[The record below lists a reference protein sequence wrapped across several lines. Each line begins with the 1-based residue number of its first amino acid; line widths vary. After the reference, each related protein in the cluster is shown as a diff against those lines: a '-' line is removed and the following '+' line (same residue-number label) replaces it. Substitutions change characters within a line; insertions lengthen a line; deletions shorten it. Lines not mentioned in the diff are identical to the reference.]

1 LSQPQPQP
9 QPQPLKTAFI
19 TVGTTLFDN
28 FIQNAT
34 NPIFL
39 EYLVTSQDY
48 RYLIIQFGKGNIPVV
63 PSSHTSTVNE
73 KYPSSTKSPPSNNN
87 FNGKEEVWTGTY
99 INSNGIALKWEAYR
113 FRSSLA
119 NDMKRADLILSHAGA
134 GSIME
139 GLTCARNQERQRQ
152 RQRQHQHQHQHQ
164 HQRRNEQ
171 NHQPNFHHDE
181 NGDGVGALKRKKVVV
196 VINDLLMNNHQLEL
210 ANALGARGH
219 LFVMQRADMLLQKDA
234 LDQMERFIPKTFEGG
249 DNLAFRQLADNFM
262 GFSSESSE

>member
-1 LSQPQPQP
+1 M
-9 QPQPLKTAFI
+9 
-19 TVGTTLFDN
+19 TL
-28 FIQNAT
+28 T
-34 NPIFL
+34 
-39 EYLVTSQDY
+39 
-48 RYLIIQFGKGNIPVV
+48 
-63 PSSHTSTVNE
+63 
-73 KYPSSTKSPPSNNN
+73 
-87 FNGKEEVWTGTY
+87 
-99 INSNGIALKWEAYR
+99 WEAYR
-113 FRSSLA
+113 FRPSLA

-139 GLTCARNQERQRQ
+139 GLTCARNQERQ
-152 RQRQHQHQHQHQ
+152 

-181 NGDGVGALKRKKVVV
+181 NEDGVGALKRKKVVV

-234 LDQMERFIPKTFEGG
+234 LDQMERFIPKAFEGG

-262 GFSSESSE
+262 GFSSE